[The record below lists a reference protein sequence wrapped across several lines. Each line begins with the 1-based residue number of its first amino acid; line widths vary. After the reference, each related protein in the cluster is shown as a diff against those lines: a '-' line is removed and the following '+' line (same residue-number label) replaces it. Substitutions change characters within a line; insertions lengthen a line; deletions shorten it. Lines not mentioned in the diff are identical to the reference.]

1 MCAGR
6 LGNETLAASVTR
18 KESCTH
24 MGFHAF
30 SLDPRTVLGV
40 GPDASM
46 EEIHEAFR
54 AKSKKHHPDLGGD
67 EWAFR
72 VVARAYEVLKATAAE
87 RAVRPWERGGAD
99 VAGPVRP
106 QGWSWNSS
114 FTRPS
119 GAAAAPGDSVSVQD
133 HAAEAAAE
141 PEQADRIDPAP
152 TVTER
157 PGLDPIRIRTVEVE
171 LIWTRFEKDGPVSA
185 MSAREANEATLS
197 ICMVVAWPPADLVDR
212 TADFPSAAETLRT
225 LIDQFEILRG
235 ESSIVAA
242 RSRIEDGR
250 FVGWLSYTDVLAAQD
265 SIIQLRETLRGR
277 GLTVQLRTRDERVP
291 FDWYAPSA
299 APVMSAAG

>member
-1 MCAGR
+1 
-6 LGNETLAASVTR
+6 
-18 KESCTH
+18 

-72 VVARAYEVLKATAAE
+72 VVARAYEVLNATAAE

-106 QGWSWNSS
+106 EGWTWNSS
-114 FTRPS
+114 FARPG
-119 GAAAAPGDSVSVQD
+119 GAAAAPGDSVAAND
-133 HAAEAAAE
+133 NAAEAAAE
-141 PEQADRIDPAP
+141 PEQADRIDPAA

-157 PGLDPIRIRTVEVE
+157 PGLDPIKIRTVEVE
-171 LIWTRFEKDGPVSA
+171 LIWTRFEKDGPATA
-185 MSAREANEATLS
+185 MSAREADEATLS
-197 ICMVVAWPPADLVDR
+197 ICMVIAWPPADLVDR
-212 TADFPSAAETLRT
+212 TADFPSAAETLHT

-250 FVGWLSYTDVLAAQD
+250 FVGWLSYTDLLAAQD
-265 SIIQLRETLRGR
+265 TFIQLRKTLRDR

-299 APVMSAAG
+299 APVMSAAE